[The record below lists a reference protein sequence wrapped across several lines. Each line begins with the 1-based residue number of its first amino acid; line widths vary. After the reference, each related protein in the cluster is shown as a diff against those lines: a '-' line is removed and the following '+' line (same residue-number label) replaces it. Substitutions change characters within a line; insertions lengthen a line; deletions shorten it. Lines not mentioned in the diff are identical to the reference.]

1 MQQPKI
7 GQAAP
12 VTAVFG
18 MLYFG
23 SEGTHESVS
32 PYYDPIIVQ
41 QANRE
46 ILLFRDDDAQSR
58 RLPTI
63 RLKLNDDNSEIDGT
77 MVRKSESVVGNVSL
91 FS

>member
-1 MQQPKI
+1 
-7 GQAAP
+7 
-12 VTAVFG
+12 

-23 SEGTHESVS
+23 SEGTHEYVS

-46 ILLFRDDDAQSR
+46 ILLFRDDDARSR
-58 RLPTI
+58 RLSTI

-77 MVRKSESVVGNVSL
+77 MVRKSENVV
-91 FS
+91 